1 MRKKKILIIILALIA
16 INIYFLA
23 RAVFSFSLDDKMR
36 VIFFDVGQGDASL
49 VMADGLNILI
59 DGGPDKKVV
68 EKLDK
73 YLPFWDREI
82 DIMVLTHPHA
92 DHVAGLIDVFKK
104 YQVDEVWMTGVLH
117 SSYEYLE
124 FLEIARDSGMATRM
138 VGRDAINRVSA
149 TNIKIEILYP
159 REDLFEKT
167 VDNLN
172 NSSIVLRISYKDK
185 SFLFAGD
192 IEEKADAELCEK
204 PLLSHPLEGE
214 GNIRSDVLKI
224 AHHGSAN
231 ASSQCFLEA
240 VKPEITVISAGRD
253 NDFGMPSLRILNR
266 LERMGIGVFRTDEDG
281 DVIMETD
288 GKEIKKFT
296 P

>member
-231 ASSQCFLEA
+231 ASTQCFLEA